1 MDLKQEM
8 PAALRDQEIA
18 CQQVL
23 LEDATVFS
31 IQWSVFPG
39 RLAAALAPEE
49 LLKRYLD
56 CIRSSTATI
65 VRPRETQDGIE
76 LRLLGSGPSLISF
89 LPPVIEGKSL
99 VVRIRGGLLVQP
111 RQQDRGELRFG
122 VEKSTEGTRV
132 ALRLSGYC
140 PLILGGPSP
149 SLLRRWFYRLTQ
161 AAIHRLV
168 TVRFLT
174 LLHRELAGQTAR
186 VRMVG
191 VRVRDGWPV

>member
-1 MDLKQEM
+1 MALKDGI
-8 PAALRDQEIA
+8 ASALCDQEIA

-39 RLAAALAPEE
+39 RLAAALTPEE
-49 LLKRYLD
+49 LLKRYLA
-56 CIRSSTATI
+56 CIRRCTATI
-65 VRPRETQDGIE
+65 VRPRGMPEGIE

-89 LPPVIEGKSL
+89 LPPVIKGKSL
-99 VVRIRGGLLVQP
+99 VLRIRGGLLVQP
-111 RQQDRGELRFG
+111 LQRDRGEVRFEI
-122 VEKSTEGTRV
+122 EKTPEGTRV

-149 SLLRRWFYRLTQ
+149 SIVRCWLYRLTQ

-174 LLHRELAGQTAR
+174 LLYRELAGSVAR
-186 VRMVG
+186 VRLVG
-191 VRVRDGWPV
+191 VRVHDGWPV